1 MFKNGILAK
10 TRTSRSISD
19 MKNKSKVGL
28 TKEKERDRLE
38 FVRKK
43 SLEKHNSRMNKVR
56 SFRESEYEIEFD
68 TQAEYN

>member
-1 MFKNGILAK
+1 
-10 TRTSRSISD
+10 

-56 SFRESEYEIEFD
+56 SIRDSEYEIEFD

>member
-1 MFKNGILAK
+1 
-10 TRTSRSISD
+10 

-56 SFRESEYEIEFD
+56 SYRDSEYEIEFD